1 MSTTPRVP
9 PGAGVW
15 LTPREHDVLHLVT
28 AGRSNAQIA
37 GELFISPKTVSVHV
51 SNILAK
57 LGATSRAE
65 ATTIAHRDR
74 LLDPQPTPDEPT

>member
-1 MSTTPRVP
+1 
-9 PGAGVW
+9 
-15 LTPREHDVLHLVT
+15 
-28 AGRSNAQIA
+28 
-37 GELFISPKTVSVHV
+37 V

-74 LLDPQPTPDEPT
+74 LIDPQPTPDEPT